1 MVESKHVLW
10 ICLGTLDPH
19 GDPETNPRPP
29 RGFQNQPPTPAGIP
43 HINLSFF
50 SYFFLSTRFVP
61 RCVKLFSTTRSMHK
75 FNIYDGQ
82 SRLIHSDVGG
92 EKCIGL
98 IDFSINKNDK
108 FSISDINTSRRVI
121 PSIFLESFEYT
132 RVALLNKRSTTT
144 PHAGRALKVDAA
156 ERSKITNC
164 AGNLIQRTNAIIFRP
179 YFWRAR
185 H

>member
-19 GDPETNPRPP
+19 GDSETNPRPP

-132 RVALLNKRSTTT
+132 RVALLNKRSTAV
-144 PHAGRALKVDAA
+144 PQLHLMPGSQGLDVPSWRWSGILIRAT
-156 ERSKITNC
+156 ST
-164 AGNLIQRTNAIIFRP
+164 
-179 YFWRAR
+179 
-185 H
+185 